1 MTADPVSGTAP
12 ASPAAPHST
21 ATILYD
27 PEGLIEAQHRF
38 DRAPYECLVK
48 AVLAWT
54 GPDTLRERDYEQIA
68 LQLTACARAAA
79 ADVQRHA
86 DQLPADSARRAP
98 ADVVLREA
106 EGRLSATRDGTVCC
120 AQDRA
125 HLVRA
130 LYERLDRLQAA
141 PVDRTV

>member
-1 MTADPVSGTAP
+1 MSETAP

-27 PEGLIEAQHRF
+27 PEGLIEAQLPI

-54 GPDTLRERDYEQIA
+54 GPDTLQERDYEQIA

-79 ADVQRHA
+79 ADVRRRA
-86 DQLPADSARRAP
+86 DQLPADSGRRAL
-98 ADVVLREA
+98 ADVVLRDAEA
-106 EGRLSATRDGTVCC
+106 RLSATLEGTVRCV
-120 AQDRA
+120 QHRA
-125 HLVRA
+125 RLVRA
-130 LYERLDRLQAA
+130 LYERLDRLEAA
-141 PVDRTV
+141 PADRVT